1 MKTFI
6 TTDTSWIA
14 TTPLY
19 EFIARSKED
28 SLFKMV
34 SFRLGKIS
42 RKRSSTPYNRSSF
55 DFSLE
60 RPDSGACTRVPENFF
75 VLSDQVFWEAE
86 AEAETDKSTGSKKSE
101 VWSVE
106 LGLRSRGQSRLQ
118 S

>member
-1 MKTFI
+1 
-6 TTDTSWIA
+6 
-14 TTPLY
+14 
-19 EFIARSKED
+19 
-28 SLFKMV
+28 MV

-75 VLSDQVFWEAE
+75 VLSDQAFWEAEAE